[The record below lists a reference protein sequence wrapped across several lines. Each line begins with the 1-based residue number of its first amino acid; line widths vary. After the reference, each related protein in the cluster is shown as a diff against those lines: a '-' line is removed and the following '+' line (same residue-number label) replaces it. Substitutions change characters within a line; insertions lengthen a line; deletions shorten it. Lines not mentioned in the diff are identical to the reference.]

1 LIEQIVTDGA
11 ISDTNLRMLVEE
23 IIITEKD
30 KKLDIT
36 IVLKAEFRRHMDFY
50 DENGE
55 ITEKAFEI

>member
-1 LIEQIVTDGA
+1 
-11 ISDTNLRMLVEE
+11 MLVEE

>member
-1 LIEQIVTDGA
+1 
-11 ISDTNLRMLVEE
+11 MLVEE

-36 IVLKAEFRRHMDFY
+36 IVLKAEFRRHMVFY

>member
-1 LIEQIVTDGA
+1 MIEQIVTDGA
-11 ISDTNLRMLVEE
+11 ISDTNLRMLVKE

>member
-1 LIEQIVTDGA
+1 MIEQIVTDGA

-36 IVLKAEFRRHMDFY
+36 IVLKAEFRRHMVFY